1 MIYLKSFNLPK
12 DTWVDEYFS
21 PTPYAP
27 QDLPDVYDKLRA
39 EFDSRTIH
47 RSWYPWKTFYNREHQ
62 VKKKGVIYSTS
73 KVSIN
78 IPNIGF
84 TE

>member
-27 QDLPDVYDKLRA
+27 
-39 EFDSRTIH
+39 
-47 RSWYPWKTFYNREHQ
+47 KTFLMYM
-62 VKKKGVIYSTS
+62 IS
-73 KVSIN
+73 
-78 IPNIGF
+78 
-84 TE
+84 

>member
-27 QDLPDVYDKLRA
+27 P
-39 EFDSRTIH
+39 
-47 RSWYPWKTFYNREHQ
+47 KTFLMYM
-62 VKKKGVIYSTS
+62 IS
-73 KVSIN
+73 
-78 IPNIGF
+78 
-84 TE
+84 